1 MLLEKPFHPSFFIQK
16 EKRDEMGQR
25 FVTIWF
31 RSLKTDW
38 FSIRQPSLLKTA
50 FVLCAPDHGRLL
62 ITAANE
68 PARLQGVEIG
78 MVVADARAI
87 IPSLQVL
94 DDEAGLQERL
104 LHAIANWCI
113 RYTDIVSVDL
123 PDGIILNATGAA
135 HLWGGEESY
144 IRDINLRLH
153 HRGYNVRATMA
164 DTIGA
169 SWAIS
174 HYGAESPIVK
184 SGRQMETLLPLPPP
198 ALRIE
203 KSSTER
209 LHKLGLHQIRHFLHM
224 PRSVLRRRF
233 GKDLLLKLDQALGY
247 EEEPII
253 PIQPP
258 EPFRERL
265 PCLEPIV
272 TGKGIEIALQ
282 RLLEM
287 ICDRLQME
295 GMGIRKAVFTGF
307 RVDGKIEK
315 IEIGTHRGTN
325 NVHHL
330 YKLFENKI
338 STIEPDLG
346 IELFMIEALKYEKI
360 SPHQEKI
367 WDSTCGLEDPGF
379 SELMDRLANRFGNEP
394 IQRFLPAEHYLPEKS
409 FKQSES
415 LSDKSSS
422 PWMVERPRPI
432 QLLSRPQR
440 IEVAAPI
447 PDYPPMHFRYR
458 GKLHKI
464 IKADGPER
472 IEQEWW
478 IREGPHR
485 DYYAVED
492 DEGRRY
498 WIFRSGHYNE
508 EKSPNWFIH
517 GFFS

>member
-1 MLLEKPFHPSFFIQK
+1 
-16 EKRDEMGQR
+16 MGQR

-38 FSIRQPSLLKTA
+38 FSIRQPSLRKTA
-50 FVLCAPDHGRLL
+50 FVLCAPEHGRLV
-62 ITAANE
+62 ITAVNE
-68 PARLQGVEIG
+68 PARLQGVETG

-94 DDEAGLQERL
+94 DDETGLQERL
-104 LHAIANWCI
+104 LNAIALWCI
-113 RYTDIVSVDL
+113 RYTDIVSIDL
-123 PDGIILNATGAA
+123 PDGIILNVTGAA
-135 HLWGGEESY
+135 HLWGGEASY

-153 HRGYNVRATMA
+153 HRGYDVRATMA
-164 DTIGA
+164 DTIGS

-174 HYGAESPIVK
+174 HYGDESPIIK
-184 SGRQMETLLPLPPP
+184 SGRQMEALLSLPPS

-209 LHKLGLHQIRHFLHM
+209 LHKLGLHQIRHFLNM
-224 PRSVLRRRF
+224 PRSALRRRF
-233 GKDLLLKLDQALGY
+233 GKDLLLKLDQALGQKD
-247 EEEPII
+247 ETLI
-253 PIQPP
+253 PVQPP

-272 TGKGIEIALQ
+272 TAKGIEIALEK
-282 RLLEM
+282 LLEM
-287 ICDRLQME
+287 ICRRLQKE

-307 RVDGKIEK
+307 RVDGRIEK
-315 IEIGTHRGTN
+315 IEIGTHRASQNAT
-325 NVHHL
+325 HL

-346 IELFMIEALKYEKI
+346 IELFMLEALKSEKI

-367 WDSTCGLEDPGF
+367 WNTTCGLEDPGF
-379 SELMDRLANRFGNEP
+379 SELMDRLANRFGNTP
-394 IQRFLPAEHYLPEKS
+394 IRRFLPAEHHLPEKS
-409 FKQSES
+409 FKESES
-415 LSDKSSS
+415 LSETSVSA
-422 PWMVERPRPI
+422 WMTDRPRPI
-432 QLLSRPQR
+432 QLLVSPQR

-447 PDYPPMHFRYR
+447 PDYPPMHFRYQD
-458 GKLHKI
+458 KLHKI

-492 DEGRRY
+492 EEGKRY
-498 WIFRSGHYNE
+498 WLFRSGHYSE
-508 EKSPNWFIH
+508 ALTPKWFIH

>member
-1 MLLEKPFHPSFFIQK
+1 VNPFHLSFFIQK
-16 EKRDEMGQR
+16 EKRDEMGHR

-38 FSIRQPSLLKTA
+38 FSIRQPSLRKIP
-50 FVLCAPDHGRLL
+50 FVLCAPDHGRMI
-62 ITAANE
+62 ITAMNE
-68 PARLQGVEIG
+68 PAHLQGVEIG

-87 IPSLQVL
+87 IPSIQVL
-94 DDEAGLQERL
+94 DDETGLQERL
-104 LHAIANWCI
+104 LNAIANWCI
-113 RYTDIVSVDL
+113 RYTDIVSINL
-123 PDGIILNATGAA
+123 PDGIIMNTTGAA

-153 HRGYNVRATMA
+153 RRGYDVRATMA

-174 HYGAESPIVK
+174 HYGDESPIIK
-184 SGRQMETLLPLPPP
+184 SGRQMEALLALPPSS
-198 ALRIE
+198 LRIE
-203 KSSTER
+203 MTSTER
-209 LHKLGLHQIRHFLHM
+209 LHKLGLHQIRHFLNM
-224 PRSVLRRRF
+224 PRSALRRRF
-233 GKDLLLKLDQALGY
+233 GKDLLLKLDQAMGY
-247 EEEPII
+247 QDEPII
-253 PIQPP
+253 SIQPP

-272 TGKGIEIALQ
+272 TAKGIEIALQ
-282 RLLEM
+282 RLLEI
-287 ICDRLQME
+287 ICERLQKE
-295 GMGIRKAVFTGF
+295 GMGIRKAVFSGF

-315 IEIGTHRGTN
+315 IEIGTHRASHH
-325 NVHHL
+325 VVHL

-338 STIEPDLG
+338 STIEPELG

-367 WDSTCGLEDPGF
+367 WDSACGLEDTGF

-394 IQRFLPAEHYLPEKS
+394 IRRFLPAEHYLPEKS
-409 FKQSES
+409 FKESES
-415 LSDKSSS
+415 LSETSIS
-422 PWMVERPRPI
+422 PWIAERPRPV
-432 QLLSRPQR
+432 QLLPRPQL
-440 IEVAAPI
+440 IEVTAPI
-447 PDYPPMHFRYR
+447 PDYPPMHFRYL

-478 IREGPHR
+478 IQEGPHR
-485 DYYAVED
+485 DYYSVED
-492 DEGRRY
+492 EDGRRY
-498 WIFRSGHYNE
+498 WLFRSGHYSE
-508 EKSPNWFIH
+508 EITPKWFIH